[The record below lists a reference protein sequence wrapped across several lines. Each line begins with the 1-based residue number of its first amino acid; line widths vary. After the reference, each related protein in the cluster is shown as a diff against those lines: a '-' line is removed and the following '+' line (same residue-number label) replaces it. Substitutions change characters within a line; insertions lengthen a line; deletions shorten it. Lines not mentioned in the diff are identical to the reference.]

1 MRLSQGQA
9 MDDATRAALASG
21 RAEPALGLF
30 VDALFAMNGITLD
43 EGDALS
49 GAMLEREAPAE
60 MSAHAL
66 DMAFAAIE
74 KGGQDKGRKGSK
86 SRELLYSE
94 LKDMPAA
101 LKAAI
106 LDAEARRAWGY
117 AGPGIRSLPL
127 GVGGPAK
134 IEVLRINAGTA
145 VPWHTHKGQELT
157 LCLVGEFSD
166 SMGTYGPG
174 DYSLTDGTIRHQ
186 PIASKAGTVYALAV
200 TDKGLKFE
208 GLLGALQKLVG
219 QG

>member
-1 MRLSQGQA
+1 

-30 VDALFAMNGITLD
+30 IDTLLEMNGVTLD
-43 EGDALS
+43 VGEAIS

-60 MSAHAL
+60 MSALAL

-74 KGGQDKGRKGSK
+74 KGGQFRDAKGSK
-86 SRELLYSE
+86 TKRELLYPE
-94 LKDMPAA
+94 LADVPVS

-106 LDAEARRAWGY
+106 LEAEANKGWGY

-127 GVGGPAK
+127 GLGGPAK

-157 LCLVGEFSD
+157 LCLAGEFSD
-166 SMGTYGPG
+166 HMATYGPG

-186 PIASKAGTVYALAV
+186 PVASKAGTVYALAV

-208 GLLGALQKLVG
+208 GLLGALQTLFG

>member
-1 MRLSQGQA
+1 MRLTQGQA

-74 KGGQDKGRKGSK
+74 RGGQRKK
-86 SRELLYSE
+86 RDLVYPE
-94 LKDMPAA
+94 LKDMPTA
-101 LKAAI
+101 LKSAI
-106 LDAEARRAWGY
+106 LEAETRKGWGF
-117 AGPGIRSLPL
+117 AGPGIRSLVL
-127 GVGGPAK
+127 GMGGLAK
-134 IEVLRINAGTA
+134 IEVLRIDAGTA

-166 SMGTYGPG
+166 AMATYGPG

-186 PIASKAGTVYALAV
+186 PVASKAGTVYALAV

>member
-1 MRLSQGQA
+1 

-30 VDALFAMNGITLD
+30 IDTLLEMNGLTLD
-43 EGDALS
+43 EGEAIS
-49 GAMLEREAPAE
+49 GAMLERESPAE
-60 MSAHAL
+60 MSPHAL

-74 KGGQDKGRKGSK
+74 RGGQGRGGKGSRK
-86 SRELLYSE
+86 RELLYPE
-94 LKDMPAA
+94 LGEMPVS
-101 LKAAI
+101 LRAAI
-106 LDAEARRAWGY
+106 VDAEAKKGWGF
-117 AGPGIRSLPL
+117 AGPGIRSLVL
-127 GVGGPAK
+127 GLGGPSK
-134 IEVLRINAGTA
+134 IELLRIDAGTA

-166 SMGTYGPG
+166 SMGVYGPG

-186 PIASKAGTVYALAV
+186 PVASKAGTVYALAV

>member
-1 MRLSQGQA
+1 
-9 MDDATRAALASG
+9 LASG

-30 VDALFAMNGITLD
+30 IDTLLEMNGVTLD
-43 EGDALS
+43 ESEAIS
-49 GAMLEREAPAE
+49 GAMLERETPAE
-60 MSAHAL
+60 MSDHAL

-74 KGGQDKGRKGSK
+74 KGGHSAGGKDRGRKGSK
-86 SRELLYSE
+86 KRDLLYPE
-94 LKDMPAA
+94 LGDMPVS

-106 LDAEARRAWGY
+106 LDAEANRGWGF
-117 AGPGIRSLPL
+117 AGPGIRSLVL
-127 GVGGPAK
+127 GLGGPAK
-134 IEVLRINAGTA
+134 IEVLRIGAGTA

-166 SMGTYGPG
+166 AMATYGPG

-186 PIASKAGTVYALAV
+186 PVASKAGTVYALAV

>member
-1 MRLSQGQA
+1 

-30 VDALFAMNGITLD
+30 VDTLLELNGLTLD
-43 EGDALS
+43 EGEALS
-49 GAMLEREAPAE
+49 GAMLEQEQPAE

-66 DMAFAAIE
+66 DMVFAAIE
-74 KGGQDKGRKGSK
+74 KGGERGGQRRM
-86 SRELLYSE
+86 RELAYPE

-101 LKAAI
+101 LKSAI
-106 LDAEARRAWGY
+106 LEAEAGKGWSF
-117 AGPGIRSLPL
+117 AGPGIRSLVL
-127 GVGGPAK
+127 GASGKSK
-134 IEVLRINAGTA
+134 IEVLRIDAGTA

-166 SMGTYGPG
+166 QMATYGPG

-186 PIASKAGTVYALAV
+186 PVASKAGTVYALAV

-208 GLLGALQKLVG
+208 GLLGALQTLFG